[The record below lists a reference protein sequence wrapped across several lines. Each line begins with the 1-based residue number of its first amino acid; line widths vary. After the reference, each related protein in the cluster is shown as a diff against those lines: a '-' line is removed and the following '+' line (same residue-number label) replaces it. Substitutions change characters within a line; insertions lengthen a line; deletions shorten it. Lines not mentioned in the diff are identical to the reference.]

1 LIENMTN
8 FPNDL
13 MLNTSISPAQSFVSE
28 DAGKIPSGRARVL
41 GGGSSLNAGFFTY
54 SSPEYVASMGW
65 DGKLVNESY
74 TWVTPIIA
82 GIPELQ
88 IFQSTAKAG
97 LLEAGVVPDNGGTF
111 QHLICTKVGGSIFDH
126 TGRRHTAADLLQ
138 YSNPDRTTV
147 LLWANTQRVLFDLRN
162 VLSILCRI
170 RHAGPH
176 L

>member
-1 LIENMTN
+1 L
-8 FPNDL
+8 L
-13 MLNTSISPAQSFVSE
+13 LNTSTLPAQSFVSE
-28 DAGKIPSGRARVL
+28 DAGNIPSARARVL

-54 SSPEYVASMGW
+54 SNPEYVASMGW
-65 DGKLVNESY
+65 IGKLVNESY

-82 GIPELQ
+82 EISELQ
-88 IFQSTAKAG
+88 IFQSTAKSG

-111 QHLICTKVGGSIFDH
+111 QHLIGTKVGGSTFDQ

-138 YSNPDRTTV
+138 YSIPDRTNV
-147 LLWANTQRVLFDLRN
+147 LLWANTQRMLIDLRN

-170 RHAGPH
+170 RYAGPH